1 MAVEIVAE
9 NLEAVPEVLRPFV
22 TENGGKFSLDE
33 TRIKTEQDVENVL
46 EAKRKEANDRKAA
59 EDALRPFKQLGKSP
73 EELAEL
79 LKSAGNGNQAGSD
92 PTKSAEY
99 LTLAKQLEELKSAYE
114 PMKADYEREKEER
127 AKRDTWD
134 AVEKQIDQLPD
145 KFDRDLVREW
155 AKDSRGYFKLNAIS
169 ELEDIDGKKPI
180 DFIISKADKLKL
192 LKESTPSKFGSGRV
206 NNPNADHKAVT
217 GGNREGSYHE
227 RLAASL
233 QDEKEID

>member
-33 TRIKTEQDVENVL
+33 TRIKTERDVENVL

-59 EDALRPFKQLGKSP
+59 EDALRAFKQLGKSP
-73 EELAEL
+73 EELAEM
-79 LKSAGNGNQAGSD
+79 LKNVGNSNQAGSD

-99 LTLAKQLEELKSAYE
+99 LTLAKQLEELKNAYE
-114 PMKADYEREKEER
+114 PMKADYEREKAEK

-134 AVEKQIDQLPD
+134 AVEKMIDKLDD
-145 KFDRDLVREW
+145 KYDRELVREW

-169 ELEDIDGKKPI
+169 ELEDIDGKKPL

-206 NNPNADHKAVT
+206 NNPNADQKNVT
-217 GGNREGSYHE
+217 GGQREGSY
-227 RLAASL
+227 RDRVTASL
-233 QDEKEID
+233 QDAKEAD

>member
-9 NLEAVPEVLRPFV
+9 NLDAVPEVLRPFV

-79 LKSAGNGNQAGSD
+79 LKSAGHGNQAGND

-99 LTLAKQLEELKSAYE
+99 LTLAKQLEELKNAYE
-114 PMKADYEREKEER
+114 PMKADYEREKEAR
-127 AKRDTWD
+127 AKRETWD

-145 KFDRDLVREW
+145 KFDRDQVREW
-155 AKDSRGYFKLNAIS
+155 AKDARSYFKLNAIS
-169 ELEDIDGKKPI
+169 ELEDIDGKKPL

-217 GGNREGSYHE
+217 GATREGE
-227 RLAASL
+227 MRQRVLESL
-233 QDEKEID
+233 QSEKEI

>member
-9 NLEAVPEVLRPFV
+9 NLEAVPAILRPFV
-22 TENGGKFSLDE
+22 TEADGKFSLDE

-59 EDALRPFKQLGKSP
+59 EDALRAFKQLGKSP

-79 LKSAGNGNQAGSD
+79 LKNVGNSNQAGSD

-99 LTLAKQLEELKSAYE
+99 LTLAKQLEELKNAYE

-127 AKRDTWD
+127 AKRETWD
-134 AVEKQIDQLPD
+134 AVEKQTDQLPD
-145 KFDRDLVREW
+145 KFDRDQVREW
-155 AKDSRGYFKLNAIS
+155 AKDARSYFKLNAIS
-169 ELEDIDGKKPI
+169 ELEDIDGKKPL

-206 NNPNADHKAVT
+206 NNPNTDQKNVT
-217 GGNREGSYHE
+217 GGQREGSYRD

-233 QDEKEID
+233 QDAKEAD

>member
-1 MAVEIVAE
+1 MALEIVAE

-59 EDALRPFKQLGKSP
+59 EDALRAFKQLGKSP

-99 LTLAKQLEELKSAYE
+99 LTLKKQFEELDGKYKPVLEAYE
-114 PMKADYEREKEER
+114 KEKAEKLS
-127 AKRDTWD
+127 RDTWD
-134 AVEKQIDQLPD
+134 AVEKLIGQLD
-145 KFDRDLVREW
+145 EKKKKKRVGEG
-155 AKDSRGYFKLNAIS
+155 AKDSQS
-169 ELEDIDGKKPI
+169 
-180 DFIISKADKLKL
+180 
-192 LKESTPSKFGSGRV
+192 
-206 NNPNADHKAVT
+206 
-217 GGNREGSYHE
+217 
-227 RLAASL
+227 
-233 QDEKEID
+233 

>member
-79 LKSAGNGNQAGSD
+79 LKSAGNANQAGSD

-99 LTLAKQLEELKSAYE
+99 LTLAKQLEELKNAYE
-114 PMKADYEREKEER
+114 PMKADYEREKEAR
-127 AKRDTWD
+127 AKRETWD

-145 KFDRDLVREW
+145 KFDRDQVREW
-155 AKDSRGYFKLNAIS
+155 AKDARGYFKLNAIS
-169 ELEDIDGKKPI
+169 ELEDIDGKKPL

-192 LKESTPSKFGSGRV
+192 LKESTP
-206 NNPNADHKAVT
+206 
-217 GGNREGSYHE
+217 
-227 RLAASL
+227 
-233 QDEKEID
+233 

>member
-1 MAVEIVAE
+1 M
-9 NLEAVPEVLRPFV
+9 
-22 TENGGKFSLDE
+22 DE
-33 TRIKTEQDVENVL
+33 TRIKTERDVENVL

-79 LKSAGNGNQAGSD
+79 LRSAANGNPAGSD

-99 LTLAKQLEELKSAYE
+99 LTLAKQLEELKNAYE
-114 PMKADYEREKEER
+114 PMKADYEREKAEK
-127 AKRDTWD
+127 AKRETWD
-134 AVEKQIDQLPD
+134 AVEKMIDKLDD
-145 KFDRDLVREW
+145 KYDRELVREW
-155 AKDSRGYFKLNAIS
+155 AKDSRSYFKLNAIS
-169 ELEDIDGKKPI
+169 ELEDIDGKKPL

-217 GGNREGSYHE
+217 GAPREGGMRQRVLE
-227 RLAASL
+227 SL
-233 QDEKEID
+233 QGEKEI

>member
-9 NLEAVPEVLRPFV
+9 NLEAVPAILRPFV

-79 LKSAGNGNQAGSD
+79 LKSAANSNPAGSD

-99 LTLAKQLEELKSAYE
+99 LTLAKQLEELKNAYE

-127 AKRDTWD
+127 AKRETWD

-145 KFDRDLVREW
+145 KFDRDQVREW
-155 AKDSRGYFKLNAIS
+155 AKDARGYFKLNAIS
-169 ELEDIDGKKPI
+169 ELEDIDGKKPL

-217 GGNREGSYHE
+217 GATREGGMRQRVLE
-227 RLAASL
+227 SL
-233 QDEKEID
+233 QGEKEI

>member
-9 NLEAVPEVLRPFV
+9 NLESVPEVLRPFV

-59 EDALRPFKQLGKSP
+59 EDALRAFKQLGKSP

-79 LKSAGNGNQAGSD
+79 LKSAGNGNPAGSD

-114 PMKADYEREKEER
+114 PMKADYEREKAE
-127 AKRDTWD
+127 KLSRDTWD
-134 AVEKQIDQLPD
+134 AVEKLIGQLDD
-145 KFDRDLVREW
+145 KYDRELVREW

-169 ELEDIDGKKPI
+169 ELDEVDGKKPL

-206 NNPNADHKAVT
+206 NNPNADHKTVT
-217 GGNREGSYHE
+217 GVTREGSYRD

-233 QDEKEID
+233 QDAKEAE

>member
-73 EELAEL
+73 EELAEM
-79 LKSAGNGNQAGSD
+79 LKNVGNGNPAGSD

-99 LTLAKQLEELKSAYE
+99 LTLAKQLEELKNAYE

-127 AKRDTWD
+127 AKRETWD

-145 KFDRDLVREW
+145 KFDRDQVREW
-155 AKDSRGYFKLNAIS
+155 AKDARGYFKLNAIS
-169 ELEDIDGKKPI
+169 ELEDIDGKKPL

-206 NNPNADHKAVT
+206 NNPNTDQKNVI
-217 GGNREGSYHE
+217 GGNREGSYRD

-233 QDEKEID
+233 QDEKEVD

>member
-9 NLEAVPEVLRPFV
+9 NLDAVPAILRPFV
-22 TENGGKFSLDE
+22 TEADGKFSLDE

-99 LTLAKQLEELKSAYE
+99 LTLKKQFEELDGKYKPVLEAYE
-114 PMKADYEREKEER
+114 KEKAEKLS
-127 AKRDTWD
+127 RDTWD
-134 AVEKQIDQLPD
+134 AVEKLIGQLDD
-145 KFDRDLVREW
+145 KYDRERVREW
-155 AKDSRGYFKLNAIS
+155 AKDSKSYFKLNAIS
-169 ELEDIDGKKPI
+169 ELDEVDGKKPL

-192 LKESTPSKFGSGRV
+192 LKESTPSKFGGGRV
-206 NNPNADHKAVT
+206 NNPNTDQKNVT
-217 GGNREGSYHE
+217 GGQREGSYRD

-233 QDEKEID
+233 QDAKEAD

>member
-79 LKSAGNGNQAGSD
+79 LRSAANGNPAGSD

-99 LTLAKQLEELKSAYE
+99 LTLAKQLEELKNAYE
-114 PMKADYEREKEER
+114 PMKADYEREKEAR
-127 AKRDTWD
+127 AKRETWD

-145 KFDRDLVREW
+145 KFDRDQVREW
-155 AKDSRGYFKLNAIS
+155 AKDARSYFKLNAIS
-169 ELEDIDGKKPI
+169 ELEDIDGKKPL

-206 NNPNADHKAVT
+206 NNPNADHKAVN
-217 GGNREGSYHE
+217 GGQREGSYRD

-233 QDEKEID
+233 QDAKEAD

>member
-9 NLEAVPEVLRPFV
+9 NLDAVPEVLRPFV

-79 LKSAGNGNQAGSD
+79 LKSAGNGNQTGSD

-99 LTLAKQLEELKSAYE
+99 LTLAKQLEELKNAYE
-114 PMKADYEREKEER
+114 PMKADYEREKEAR
-127 AKRDTWD
+127 AKRETWD

-145 KFDRDLVREW
+145 KFDRDQVREW
-155 AKDSRGYFKLNAIS
+155 AKDARIYFKLNAIS
-169 ELEDIDGKKPI
+169 ELEDIDGKKPL

-206 NNPNADHKAVT
+206 NNPNTEQKSVT
-217 GGNREGSYHE
+217 GGQREGSYRE
-227 RLAASL
+227 RLVASL